1 MPVRVEI
8 PPGLDGQRALGP
20 DWADWLDRLPRITAE
35 ILEEWGLSREDDV
48 AWHGYCSLVLPVRTS
63 SGRPAAVKL
72 TFDGD
77 DESLH
82 ESLALQHWQGAGTV
96 RMLRADPSRR
106 AMLLERLR
114 RVDLRSVDD
123 DLACEIVA
131 GFYQR
136 LHVPAP
142 PQLRTVTSYVERWLD
157 DLAAL
162 PREAPVPRRYA
173 EQALSLGRDL
183 IADPASTG
191 KMVHGDLHH
200 ENVLAADREPWL
212 VIDPK
217 PMSGDP
223 HYEPEPMLRNNW
235 EFVVETGNVRET
247 VRRRFFTLVDVAEL
261 DEDRV
266 RAWAIVRLVLN
277 ISWSILD
284 AQRADR
290 ALDEDDR
297 EWITTL
303 LTVAKA
309 IQD

>member
-1 MPVRVEI
+1 M
-8 PPGLDGQRALGP
+8 LGP
-20 DWADWLDRLPRITAE
+20 EWGDWLDRLPRMTADV
-35 ILEEWGLSREDDV
+35 LDDWQLSREDDV
-48 AWHGYCSLVLPVRTS
+48 AWHGYCSLVLPVRTA
-63 SGRPAAVKL
+63 GDRPAVLKR

-77 DESLH
+77 AAALH
-82 ESLALQHWQGAGTV
+82 EPLALQHWQGAGTV
-96 RMLRADPSRR
+96 RLLRADPSRR
-106 AMLLERLR
+106 AMLLERLHR
-114 RVDLRSVDD
+114 EDLLTVDD
-123 DLACEIVA
+123 GMACEVVA
-131 GFYQR
+131 GFYRR

-142 PQLRTVTSYVERWLD
+142 PQLRTVTSYVQRWLA

-162 PREAPVPRRYA
+162 PRGAPIPRRYA

-183 IADPASTG
+183 VADPASTG
-191 KMVHGDLHH
+191 MMVHGDLHH

-235 EFVVETGNVRET
+235 EFVVATGNVRET

-290 ALDEDDR
+290 RLDDDDR
-297 EWITTL
+297 DWITML